1 MRNAALGSNERTKP
15 GPPTPTLKKA
25 GKSQSSPPLIF
36 SILLVLSLPFL
47 TSFCAQ
53 SDTKPPSEM
62 VPPDSDEIR
71 PFVQNIVG
79 ISEYSLVWQDEFEG
93 TMVDTSKWNIENT
106 DGCPHLCGF
115 GNNELQFYSQR
126 SENVY
131 IENGSLVIKAQRETP
146 SGPFSYRDY
155 TSGKLTTKT
164 KADWLY
170 GIFEVRAKLPTT
182 QGLWPAIWM
191 LPTQNTYG
199 GWPYSG
205 EIDIMEVLGKDD
217 RYLYGTLHYFDRQM
231 SSRGSVGNTHKL
243 TMSEPGF
250 SQDFYVFTVV
260 WTPDIMNWYV
270 NDKFYHSVRKERIK
284 GGGRDGS
291 ALPGFGPFDHPFHM
305 ILNTA
310 VGGNWPGNPDETTI
324 LPQNMHID
332 YVRVFQ
338 KPSESDGS

>member
-1 MRNAALGSNERTKP
+1 MRNAALGSNNRVSKP
-15 GPPTPTLKKA
+15 GSSTLRLKQT
-25 GKSQSSPPLIF
+25 GESRSSSPLIF
-36 SILLVLSLPFL
+36 SILLALILPFL

-62 VPPDSDEIR
+62 VPPDSDGMR
-71 PFVQNIVG
+71 PLVQNIPG

-93 TMVDTSKWNIENT
+93 TTVDTSKWNIENT

-115 GNNELQFYSQR
+115 GNNELQWYSDR

-131 IENGSLVIKAQRETP
+131 LKDGSLVIKAQREQPP
-146 SGPFSYRDY
+146 SGLFSYKDY
-155 TSGKLTTKT
+155 TSSKLTTKT
-164 KADWLY
+164 KGDWLY

-191 LPTQNTYG
+191 LPTENTYG

-217 RYLYGTLHYFDRQM
+217 RFLYGTLHYFDREM
-231 SSRGSVGNTHKL
+231 SGHDSVGNTHRL

-250 SQDFYVFTVV
+250 SQNFYVFTVV
-260 WTPDIMNWYV
+260 WTPNIMNWYV
-270 NDKFYHSVRKERIK
+270 NDKFYHSVRR
-284 GGGRDGS
+284 GS
-291 ALPGFGPFDHPFHM
+291 LTGEDRNGNTLLGFGPFDHPFHM

-310 VGGNWPGNPDETTI
+310 VGGGFPGNPDETTI
-324 LPQNMHID
+324 LPQHMYID

-338 KPSESDGS
+338 KP